1 MGMLSVSPPRV
12 PCKAPC
18 GGGTVLPEGRLAIS
32 RRFLLFKSFLLIIP
46 FSWGWQLLVPK
57 PRQRWGIG
65 LLLAPHRALAGH
77 GGGFSPDVL
86 SSRTHSAGTLWGSD
100 G

>member
-1 MGMLSVSPPRV
+1 MGMLSVSPPWV

-18 GGGTVLPEGRLAIS
+18 GGGIVLPEGRLAIS
-32 RRFLLFKSFLLIIP
+32 WRFLLFKSFLLIIP
-46 FSWGWQLLVPK
+46 LSWGWQLLAPK

-65 LLLAPHRALAGH
+65 LLLAPHCALAGH
-77 GGGFSPDVL
+77 GGGFLSRCPQLPDSL
-86 SSRTHSAGTLWGSD
+86 CWALWGSD